1 MYLDLIL
8 RSMPEGVTAV
18 KGTDAWG
25 GHSRD
30 PRPSVRLG
38 REQMNRD
45 EHLVPRGVAIV
56 LSIDVVE
63 KVWWEGR
70 RPS

>member
-1 MYLDLIL
+1 
-8 RSMPEGVTAV
+8 MPGV
-18 KGTDAWG
+18 